1 MNRLRKILKGIWI
14 VAGAAINILLLVNAY
29 FVWSTGSELER
40 RLAAL
45 RSAGDPVQLADLARE
60 PIPSDRNAD
69 VFLRRAA
76 DDLDAVEKELLAM
89 YPKKGYSN
97 GNLSPAEQDELE
109 NLFAAYPKVMPLLEQ
124 AAACPDAD
132 PQLDVSPP
140 TTRFLQPY
148 MDRSGKHRLVNRV
161 LRTRC
166 ALLLSKGRVDDALAN
181 QMLMLRLTRHWR
193 REPLIFAYLVTAV
206 CEMGAMEG
214 VNHALRSSGPVSPAS
229 RRAIDT
235 ELALHDTMAG
245 YDWALRSERAYSL
258 SSVQEIPGSS
268 FWLTRGFANQLA
280 LGLMDLYDRHLARG
294 LRAYADVV
302 AGKGPASVL
311 RRGPNPYG
319 ALVTL
324 LEPALNAAREPA
336 ERTRAMSRSLRVLNA
351 LQSQVPTQSALVP
364 KLTELGLP
372 EEATID
378 PYNGEPLHVNK
389 RPDGWMVYS
398 VGNNLVD
405 DGGTFD
411 GNKDIGS
418 GPIGPKEPKK
428 KP

>member
-1 MNRLRKILKGIWI
+1 M
-14 VAGAAINILLLVNAY
+14 LVNAY

-40 RLAAL
+40 RLATL
-45 RSAGDPVQLADLARE
+45 RLAGDPVQLADLARE
-60 PIPSDRNAD
+60 PIPPDQNAD

-76 DDLDAVEKELLAM
+76 DDLDAIQKELLAM
-89 YPKKGYSN
+89 YPKKGYSI
-97 GNLSPAEQDELE
+97 GNLSRAEQDELE

-148 MDRSGKHRLVNRV
+148 MDRSGKHRLVNRA
-161 LRTRC
+161 LQTRC

-193 REPLIFAYLVTAV
+193 REPLIFAYLATAV

-214 VNHALRSSGPVSPAS
+214 VNHVLRSPVPVSPAS
-229 RRAIDT
+229 RRALDT

-280 LGLMDLYDRHLARG
+280 LGLMDLYDRHLASG
-294 LRAYADVV
+294 SRAYADVV
-302 AGKGPASVL
+302 AGKASGSVP
-311 RRGPNPYG
+311 RRRPNPYG

-351 LQSQVPTQSALVP
+351 LQTQVPTQSALAP

-405 DGGTFD
+405 DGGILD